1 MKKKFRL
8 LAACAAL
15 VSLLSLSACRLTP
28 AASGE
33 TSAPAAADSLFSEED
48 LSAAYDPASAVS
60 IVFSGDTAQAGSG
73 VAVSDEALT
82 IQKAGTYLLSG
93 RAEDQTL
100 VVDAAKATVRL
111 VLSDLTWENAD
122 FAAIYVKKAEK
133 VILILEG
140 ESSLAVTGAFE
151 ARDENSVDGAV
162 FAKDDL
168 TILGSGSLFVQ
179 SSAHGIVAKDS
190 LRITG
195 GSLTVSAQSHAL
207 QANDCVCIQS
217 ASLSLTAGKDGV
229 HAEHSDDASLGF
241 VAIQSGT
248 LDIEST
254 GDGID
259 AGSTLQIL
267 DGSLSIRSGGG
278 ASAALPADQSAKG
291 LKAQGDLLIAG
302 GTIQIDSADDAI
314 HSNASASLTG
324 GTLTLQSGDD
334 GIHADAS
341 LLVSGGTLAITQ
353 SYEGLEAQT
362 VTVSGGDLTIR
373 ASDDG
378 INAAGGSDSSSLGG
392 RPGQNAFRA
401 DQAASITLTGG
412 EIRIFADGDGI
423 DSNGSLTLAG
433 GTVIVQGPQS
443 NGDGPLDYDG
453 TASVTGGTLL
463 AIGSSGMAMNFSEA
477 AQGSVLL
484 TFSAQSAGSAIRV
497 TDESGAVL
505 IEQTAEKS
513 FSSLLFTSPLL
524 QQGKTYT
531 FSAGSFSQTLTLSSL
546 LTGSGGMGGP
556 GAPGGGGGAPGGNPG
571 GRPGFGF

>member
-1 MKKKFRL
+1 MKKKSRL
-8 LAACAAL
+8 LAALAAL
-15 VSLLSLSACRLTP
+15 VLLFSLSACRQTP
-28 AASGE
+28 AGSE

-60 IVFSGDTAQAGSG
+60 IVFSGDTAQAGGG
-73 VAVSDEALT
+73 VAVSDETLT

-93 RAEDQTL
+93 KAEDQTL

-111 VLSDLTWENAD
+111 VLSDLTWENAN
-122 FAAIYVKKAEK
+122 FAAIYVKKAAK

-140 ESSLAVTGAFE
+140 ESSLSVTGAFE

-168 TILGSGSLFVQ
+168 TILGSGSLSVQ

-195 GSLTVSAQSHAL
+195 GSLSVSAQSHAL
-207 QANDCVCIQS
+207 QANDCVCIQN
-217 ASLSLTAGKDGV
+217 ASLSLTAGKDGI

-248 LDIEST
+248 LEIEST

-259 AGSTLQIL
+259 AGSTLRIL
-267 DGSLSIRSGGG
+267 DGSLFIRSGGG
-278 ASAALPADQSAKG
+278 ASASLSADQSAKG

-314 HSNASASLTG
+314 HSNSSASLTG

-353 SYEGLEAQT
+353 SYEGLEAQV
-362 VTVSGGDLTIR
+362 VTVSGGNLTIR

-401 DQAASITLTGG
+401 DQSASITLSGG
-412 EIRIFADGDGI
+412 EIWIDADGDGI
-423 DSNGSLTLAG
+423 DSNGSLTLAV

-453 TASVTGGTLL
+453 TATVTGGTLL

-484 TFSAQSAGSAIRV
+484 SFAAQSAGSAVRI
-497 TDESGAVL
+497 TDEAGEVL
-505 IEQTAEKS
+505 FEQTAEKS

-524 QQGKTYT
+524 QKGKTYT

-546 LTGSGGMGGP
+546 LSGSGGMGGP
-556 GAPGGGGGAPGGNPG
+556 GSPGGGGGAPGGNPG

>member
-1 MKKKFRL
+1 MKKKSCL
-8 LAACAAL
+8 LAALAAL
-15 VSLLSLSACRLTP
+15 VLLFSLSACRQTP
-28 AASGE
+28 AGSE

-60 IVFSGDTAQAGSG
+60 IVFSGDTAQAGGG
-73 VAVSDEALT
+73 VAVSDETLT

-93 RAEDQTL
+93 KAEDQTL

-111 VLSDLTWENAD
+111 VLSDLTWENAN
-122 FAAIYVKKAEK
+122 FAAIYVKKAAK

-140 ESSLAVTGAFE
+140 ESSLSVTGAFE

-168 TILGSGSLFVQ
+168 TILGSGSLSVQ

-195 GSLTVSAQSHAL
+195 GSLSVSAQSHAL
-207 QANDCVCIQS
+207 QANDCVCIQN
-217 ASLSLTAGKDGV
+217 ASLSLTAGTDGI

-248 LDIEST
+248 LEIEST

-259 AGSTLQIL
+259 AGSTLRIL
-267 DGSLSIRSGGG
+267 DGSLFIRSGGG
-278 ASAALPADQSAKG
+278 ASASLSADQSAKG

-314 HSNASASLTG
+314 HSNSSASLTG

-353 SYEGLEAQT
+353 SYEGLEAQV
-362 VTVSGGDLTIR
+362 VTVSGGNLTIR

-401 DQAASITLTGG
+401 DQSASITLSGG
-412 EIRIFADGDGI
+412 EIRIDADGDGI
-423 DSNGSLTLAG
+423 ESNGSLTLAV

-453 TASVTGGTLL
+453 TATVTGGTLL

-484 TFSAQSAGSAIRV
+484 SFAAQSAGSAVRI
-497 TDESGAVL
+497 TDEAGEVL
-505 IEQTAEKS
+505 FEQTAEKS

-524 QQGKTYT
+524 QKGKTYT

-546 LTGSGGMGGP
+546 LSGSGGMGGP
-556 GAPGGGGGAPGGNPG
+556 GSPGGGGGAPGGNPG